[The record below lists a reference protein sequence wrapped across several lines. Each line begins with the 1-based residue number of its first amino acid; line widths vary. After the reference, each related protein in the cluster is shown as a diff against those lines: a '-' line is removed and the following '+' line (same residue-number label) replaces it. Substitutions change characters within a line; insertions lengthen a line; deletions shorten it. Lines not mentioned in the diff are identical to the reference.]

1 MTPWHAD
8 AIHAAALWSGLLIL
22 WLVILALLVI
32 SRRRK
37 HKVLFGDG
45 GNPDMTTA
53 TRAFGNASEYGA
65 PAIGALIL
73 LALLGIPAIWING
86 IGATLFV
93 GRLIHGWGLLFLKG
107 PSIGRLLGMLLTVA
121 ALILAAGMLVVHSLI

>member
-1 MTPWHAD
+1 MSYLPAHAT
-8 AIHAAALWSGLLIL
+8 HAAALWSGLLIL
-22 WLVILALLVI
+22 WMMILAIVVI

-45 GNPDMTTA
+45 GNPEMTTA
-53 TRAFGNASEYGA
+53 TRAFGNAAEYSA

-73 LALLGIPAIWING
+73 LAMLGIPAVWING

-93 GRLIHGWGLLFLKG
+93 GRLIHAWGLLFLKG
-107 PSIGRLLGMLLTVA
+107 PSVGRLLGMLLTFV
-121 ALILAAGMLVVHSLI
+121 ALITAAGMLIVHSLI

>member
-1 MTPWHAD
+1 MPQLPEL

-32 SRRRK
+32 MRRHK
-37 HKVLFGDG
+37 HRVLFGDG
-45 GNPDMTTA
+45 GNPEMTTA
-53 TRAFGNASEYGA
+53 TRAFGNASEYSA

-93 GRLIHGWGLLFLKG
+93 GRVIHSWGLLFLKG
-107 PSIGRLLGMLLTVA
+107 PSIGRLLGMLLTLA
-121 ALILAAGMLVVHSLI
+121 ALILAAGMLIVHSLV